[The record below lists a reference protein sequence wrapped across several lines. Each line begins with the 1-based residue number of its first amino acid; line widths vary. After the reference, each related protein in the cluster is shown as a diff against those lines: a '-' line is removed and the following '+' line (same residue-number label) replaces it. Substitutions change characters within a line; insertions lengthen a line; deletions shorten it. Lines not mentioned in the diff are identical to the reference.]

1 MPTSTTADHGDQNRP
16 RTPTTSPATQDDAQ
30 SLTSRSKQS
39 NEDDHGAPTA
49 VRATLKD
56 KPERV
61 LDPRLRNR
69 PPKPNAPPPAPAAQ
83 VSADSTPETIPTR
96 TEAQIKEE
104 SDCSSQGDASPAMLE
119 VQKERVVEDLGYE
132 FTCQYDFQ
140 RSLYSSLVTKECIN
154 KFIQSSDLYNK
165 KGMSWVSINPFALD
179 RPVTDASELVERV
192 YMTIS
197 HIMEELGECDGRRKL
212 IKAGKSKL
220 RHEEKYLPQG
230 AGYSS
235 PTLVIEAQGASFELP
250 ERSNDDGSVSTVG
263 FTNVTTCIEVVLEDE
278 YDAEEELKKHTIYA
292 RQMFIQQ
299 PNRQFAR
306 TFSITEDRI
315 HFFHSDRSGIH
326 HGYIANYHHTPEPFI
341 RLIIGLCSLDEEVLG
356 LDSSVQWTL
365 DDTGRKASGSL
376 TIRDDE
382 TEVTK
387 TYDLASVRPVFK
399 QHCLAN
405 RGTICWAVRDT
416 ETKEEF
422 VVKDCWRE
430 EGAPAEFE
438 NLQRAR
444 NINGVVQMIF
454 HEGNRRQTKDF
465 GVSRYFP
472 PKDKKKSSMKISVAQ
487 NMILSRVVME
497 RYGRDIRYFESEKQL
512 LCAIRDAIAGHRDL
526 YLKGETVHCDI
537 DWTNILLGKPGAP
550 LGKRGILIDL
560 DCAKPISAIVHQAQ
574 AVGHCMFFS
583 LSLTRNAIANDDK
596 VCPKHDY
603 LDDIEAGF
611 YVTTALMHHRD
622 GPLKRQEPY
631 PEIMREWWKLK
642 DYDVCDKNFEFKKK
656 LLLSER
662 PADPTKD
669 IAPYWSKAS
678 RHLLKRFFIFAR
690 KIARAKSKIRD
701 CSDPEVAERRLN
713 NLLSEAKVREHYN
726 LVLHLFDSAIM
737 ELERSGT
744 DTSMAKGRKRKM
756 QGPTEGPQPDNP
768 TGRRTRRRQ

>member
-1 MPTSTTADHGDQNRP
+1 MPTSTTADHGDQNGP
-16 RTPTTSPATQDDAQ
+16 RTQTTSPATQGDTQ
-30 SLTSRSKQS
+30 SLTSESEQT
-39 NEDDHGAPTA
+39 NEDVHGAPTA
-49 VRATLKD
+49 IRATLKD
-56 KPERV
+56 KPQRL
-61 LDPRLRNR
+61 LDPRLPNL
-69 PPKPNAPPPAPAAQ
+69 PPKPNAPPPAAR
-83 VSADSTPETIPTR
+83 VSMESTLKTVPTR
-96 TEAQIKEE
+96 IEAQIKEE

-119 VQKERVVEDLGYE
+119 VQKERVVEDLGNE
-132 FTCQYDFQ
+132 FTCKYDFQ
-140 RSLYSSLVTKECIN
+140 RSLYSSLVTKQCIDE
-154 KFIQSSDLYNK
+154 FIQSSDLYSK
-165 KGMSWVSINPFALD
+165 KGMNWVTINPFALD
-179 RPVTDASELVERV
+179 HPVTDASELVERV
-192 YMTIS
+192 YTTIAA
-197 HIMEELGECDGRRKL
+197 IMEQLGDCDGSRKL
-212 IKAGKSKL
+212 VKAGNSKL

-235 PTLVIEAQGASFELP
+235 PSLVIEAHGASFELP
-250 ERSNDDGSVSTVG
+250 EHSKDDRSASTVG

-278 YDAEEELKKHTIYA
+278 YDAEEELEKHTVYA

-306 TFSITEDRI
+306 TFSITEERI

-341 RLIIGLCSLDEEVLG
+341 RLVIGLCSLDEEALG

-399 QHCLAN
+399 QYCLAN
-405 RGTICWAVRDT
+405 RGTICWAVWDT
-416 ETKEEF
+416 ETKEEYI
-422 VVKDCWRE
+422 VKDCWRE

-444 NINGVVQMIF
+444 NINGVVQMVS

-465 GVSRYFP
+465 GVSRYFS
-472 PKDKKKSSMKISVAQ
+472 PKDRKKSSMKISVAQ
-487 NMILSRVVME
+487 NLILSRVVME

-526 YLKGETVHCDI
+526 YLEGDTVHCDI

-550 LGKRGILIDL
+550 PGKRGILIDL
-560 DCAKPISAIVHQAQ
+560 DCAKPIPAIAPQAQ

-583 LSLTRNAIANDDK
+583 LSLTRNAIADNDK
-596 VCPKHDY
+596 ACPKHDY

-622 GPLKRQEPY
+622 GPLKPQEPY
-631 PEIMREWWKLK
+631 PEIMRQWWELK
-642 DYDVCDKNFEFKKK
+642 DYDMCDKNFEFKKK
-656 LLLSER
+656 FLLSNR
-662 PADPTKD
+662 PVDPTKD
-669 IAPYWSKAS
+669 ISPYWSKAS
-678 RHLLKRFFIFAR
+678 RHLLKRFFTFAR

-701 CSDPEVAERRLN
+701 CSDREVAERRLN
-713 NLLSEAKVREHYN
+713 NLLSEAKVLEHYN

-737 ELERSGT
+737 ELEKSEA
-744 DTSMAKGRKRKM
+744 DTSLSMAKKRKRKM
-756 QGPTEGPQPDNP
+756 QDSTEGPQPDNP
-768 TGRRTRRRQ
+768 GRRNRRRR